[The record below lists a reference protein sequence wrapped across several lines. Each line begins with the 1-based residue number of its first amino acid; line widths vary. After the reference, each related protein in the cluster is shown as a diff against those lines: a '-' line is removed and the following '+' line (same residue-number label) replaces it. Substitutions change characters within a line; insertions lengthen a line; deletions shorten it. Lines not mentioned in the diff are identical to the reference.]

1 MFLSALAEVSPLWIP
16 LAAMAIPIVAVVGGI
31 VSQIH
36 SRRLKAD
43 QRMALLSRGM
53 PLAEIEAY
61 MRSSEEVVERDME
74 RGMRDPM
81 RSLANAR
88 RAAIVLISVGLGL
101 MIFSVVLAIIVQ
113 ERHVLA
119 VAAAGFIPLMIGVG
133 FVVDYGMQRR
143 EMSRFGL
150 GAE

>member
-1 MFLSALAEVSPLWIP
+1 MFVSALAEISPLWIP
-16 LAAMAIPIVAVVGGI
+16 LAAMAIPIVAVIGGI
-31 VSQIH
+31 VSQAQA
-36 SRRLKAD
+36 RRLKAD

-61 MRSSEEVVERDME
+61 MRSSEEIVD
-74 RGMRDPM
+74 RGLRDPM

-101 MIFSVVLAIIVQ
+101 MIFSVMLAIIVQ

-119 VAAAGFIPLMIGVG
+119 VAAAGFIPLMIGIG
-133 FVVDYGMQRR
+133 FVVDYGMQKR

>member
-1 MFLSALAEVSPLWIP
+1 MFVSALAEISPLWIP
-16 LAAMAIPIVAVVGGI
+16 LAAMAIPVVAVIGGI
-31 VSQIH
+31 VSQAQA
-36 SRRLKAD
+36 RRLKAD

-61 MRSSEEVVERDME
+61 MRSSEEIVD

-119 VAAAGFIPLMIGVG
+119 VAAAGFIPLMIGIG
-133 FVVDYGMQRR
+133 FVVDYGMQKR